1 MKSSYVWIVVFF
13 RSLAV
18 CVALYGLFAVLS
30 GMVLTLNG
38 GFSVMMMLLR
48 LLLVYWL
55 SAFVLWL
62 LSRPVAR
69 LVLSNL
75 SDGVN
80 PKKDPS

>member
-1 MKSSYVWIVVFF
+1 MKPSYVWIVVFF

-38 GFSVMMMLLR
+38 GFSVMMMFVR
-48 LLLVYWL
+48 LLVVYLL
-55 SAFVLWL
+55 SASILWL

-69 LVLSNL
+69 LVLRNL
-75 SDGVN
+75 SDGE
-80 PKKDPS
+80 